1 MDIKR
6 ATDEKTNTGFTFSVK
21 ENNYGKIHCIMQTT
35 ILNTTMIYFLGNL
48 VIREITMQMLHI
60 DQLHVQPLWVITVHE
75 KLDDAYYDNTASV
88 CKRKLDT
95 VATIIQGSIICKS
108 SHKSKV

>member
-35 ILNTTMIYFLGNL
+35 ILNTTMIYFLGNM
-48 VIREITMQMLHI
+48 VIREITM
-60 DQLHVQPLWVITVHE
+60 
-75 KLDDAYYDNTASV
+75 
-88 CKRKLDT
+88 
-95 VATIIQGSIICKS
+95 
-108 SHKSKV
+108 

>member
-48 VIREITMQMLHI
+48 VIIKGNYNVDVTHRLT
-60 DQLHVQPLWVITVHE
+60 TC
-75 KLDDAYYDNTASV
+75 TAIMGYH
-88 CKRKLDT
+88 CT
-95 VATIIQGSIICKS
+95 
-108 SHKSKV
+108 